1 MTLSIFYTV
10 YQVGRERVNLTM
22 SSKITQLEFAK
33 LCGASKQAVYKA
45 INAGYIKTAKVN
57 KKRVIVFDDPI
68 TQLWYEKQIAKNVK
82 APLQAKSLPESNNE
96 INDKPAT
103 DLISLQRE
111 KILEEIGK
119 IRADKKLKELQ
130 YTQKRDT
137 LIEKDTVAAVL
148 FQYIEALNINML
160 DMPEI
165 TIDAI
170 TDKISTGS
178 TRGDIIEFMRNAIK
192 KLIIATKTQIKE
204 RLK

>member
-1 MTLSIFYTV
+1 
-10 YQVGRERVNLTM
+10 M

-57 KKRVIVFDDPI
+57 KRRVVIFDDQI

-82 APLQAKSLPESNNE
+82 APLQGKSYSESE
-96 INDKPAT
+96 DHVDKPVT

-119 IRADKKLKELQ
+119 IRAEKKLKELQ
-130 YTQKRDT
+130 YTQKRDA

-165 TIDAI
+165 IIDTV

-178 TRGDIIEFMRNAIK
+178 TRGDIIEIMRNAIK
-192 KLIIATKTQIKE
+192 KSIIATKTQIKE

>member
-1 MTLSIFYTV
+1 
-10 YQVGRERVNLTM
+10 M
-22 SSKITQLEFAK
+22 SSKITQIEFAK

-45 INAGYIKTAKVN
+45 VNAGYIKTAKVN
-57 KKRVIVFDDPI
+57 KRRVIVFDDPM
-68 TQLWYEKQIAKNVK
+68 TQLWYEKQIAKNTK
-82 APLQAKSLPESNNE
+82 APLQGKSSPGPEDLGNQ
-96 INDKPAT
+96 PAT

-165 TIDAI
+165 IIDTI
-170 TDKISTGS
+170 TDKINTGS
-178 TRGDIIEFMRNAIK
+178 NRGDIIEIMRNAIK
-192 KLIIATKTQIKE
+192 KSIIATKTQIKQ